1 MYCKNCGEQMN
12 DNQAICLKCG
22 VKVED
27 GNKYC
32 ANCGAQLNEGA
43 EVCTACGVAVKK
55 AEDKSKI
62 GGQDKMIMGILGILL
77 GGFGVHNF
85 MMGEI
90 KKGIIKIVLTFAC
103 GIGYILGIV
112 DGIRILMDK
121 YTVDATKFF

>member
-62 GGQDKMIMGILGILL
+62 GGQDKLVMGLIAIFIGGLGI
-77 GGFGVHNF
+77 HNF
-85 MMGEI
+85 MMGET
-90 KKGIIKIVLTFAC
+90 KKGIIKIVLSVAC
-103 GIGYILGIV
+103 GIGAILGLI